1 MIIDQISTTSYL
13 QSLLDFDF
21 DAALNSHDGRVAV
34 AELLN
39 DTVLR
44 GGKRLRPLLTVLF
57 GELAGV
63 KKPQLQILA
72 KAIEHVHAASLAHDD
87 VIDGA
92 STRRGKPSINV
103 AGDNKKAILAG
114 DFLLAQV
121 INDLSSLENI
131 EVVNEMAK
139 IIKRLSIGEWIQH
152 DCVKLRKYDEKVFYD
167 ISKNKTSSVLEW
179 CSVSPFLYGNYPER
193 VVKTA
198 QEFGENLGLCF
209 QLYDDIL
216 DFSDDSSK
224 DKFLDVKND
233 QLTFITYRYLVS
245 KGLLE
250 SYERGASVE
259 SLLVE
264 KELGPTIN
272 EVRSIA
278 DGYHAICLKKLE
290 ELVTTLQIPKKDKN
304 LQGILY
310 LLGKLKD
317 RKK

>member
-1 MIIDQISTTSYL
+1 MIDQISTTSYL
-13 QSLLDFDF
+13 QSLLDFKF

-44 GGKRLRPLLTVLF
+44 GGKRLRPLLTILF

-121 INDLSSLENI
+121 INDLSSLEKI

-139 IIKRLSIGEWIQH
+139 IIKRLSIGEWVQH
-152 DCVKLRKYDEKVFYD
+152 DCVKLRKYDEKVFHD

-179 CSVSPFLYGNYPER
+179 CSVSPFLYGDYPDK
-193 VVKTA
+193 VVNTA
-198 QEFGENLGLCF
+198 REFGENLGLCF

-233 QLTFITYRYLVS
+233 QLTFITYRYLVR

-250 SYERGASVE
+250 SYERGVPVE
-259 SLLVE
+259 SLLEE
-264 KELGPTIN
+264 KELAAVIT
-272 EVRSIA
+272 EVRGIA
-278 DGYHAICLKKLE
+278 DGYHGLCLKKLD
-290 ELVTTLQIPKKDKN
+290 ELVNTLQIPKKDKN